1 MYIQDSV
8 SLVEIPKSGKV
19 KVGIVKKNFSRLPD
33 WCSLVKD
40 VVTDI
45 ESIVN
50 KSETGDKTSLYI
62 SFDVEFR
69 TICQRCLDKMSKKNN
84 FFSFRGKKDSPR

>member
-1 MYIQDSV
+1 MYIQDSI
-8 SLVEIPKSGKV
+8 SLAEIPKSGKV
-19 KVGIVKKNFSRLPD
+19 KAVLSKKKFSRLPD

-45 ESIVN
+45 ESRVN

-62 SFDVEFR
+62 SFEVEFR
-69 TICQRCLDKMSKKNN
+69 TICQRCLDKMSKK
-84 FFSFRGKKDSPR
+84 